1 MDKTSRKIIVVAIG
15 LFALALIIYT
25 VAVRMRA
32 KNIDKS
38 SAFVM
43 EKTGISEEEAQ
54 NVAKSIAICPQTAMA
69 NKIVFVEDAG
79 GTGDT
84 KLYYIS
90 SEMDGYNFMLTV
102 KNGHIFT
109 LRTINNRVKPVIING
124 RVTYE
129 IEEVGENLLPRTR
142 IMNPWG
148 WIFSLMA
155 LEIILLM
162 LFPGDLSWLF
172 ND

>member
-1 MDKTSRKIIVVAIG
+1 MDKMLKKMLVVAIS
-15 LFALALIIYT
+15 LFVLALIIYT
-25 VAVRMRA
+25 VAIRMRA
-32 KNIDKS
+32 KSIDKS
-38 SAFVM
+38 STFVM

-54 NVAKSIAICPQTAMA
+54 NVAKSIAICPQTAIV
-69 NKIVFVEDAG
+69 NKIVSVEDAG
-79 GTGDT
+79 GTDGT

-90 SEMDGYNFMLTV
+90 TEMDGYNFMLTV

-124 RVTYE
+124 NATYE